1 MRIAGRSFHIIPKRF
16 RFTQVDRRTG
26 EEVGAWDQWK
36 ALPRIFPFM
45 RGYRKLLITSVA
57 LSVVTSIVALAE
69 PWPFA
74 IVIDSVLSNPPHVPP
89 WPLEPLFGDQ
99 PDPYRLLVF
108 ITALGFMIA
117 VISHG
122 VRVINDYVNAK
133 VEQNLVMDLRSDMFD
148 HVSKLSL
155 TFHDEKHT
163 GMLMSIIN
171 LQSAAIGA
179 IVMAFPPLL
188 ESFLMLIGMLT
199 IALLI
204 DWQVTLVSL
213 VCIPFIYWALGM
225 YGTRIVPRIRQVQGL
240 EFRSLSIV
248 FEAMSMLRVIV
259 GFGRQRLE
267 HYRFSTQ
274 GRTAVDARVRLTVW
288 QTLFSLGVT
297 TAIALGTAL
306 VLGFG
311 AYHVL
316 TNQITLGELT
326 VLIAYIASIYQPLE
340 SISNTIGQLHQQFV
354 FLNVVLGMLDEK
366 PEVEDKPGAIDIG
379 RSTGGI
385 EFTDVCFSYKGRVD
399 TLKNVSF
406 KVPAGSRVAIVG
418 PTGAGKTTLV
428 SLLVRYYDPA
438 SGTIAIDGKD
448 IKDITLESLRRQ
460 LSLVLQQ
467 PMLFSGSIADNIRYG
482 RLDATMDD
490 IVEAA
495 KGANC
500 HDFIT
505 SLPDGY
511 ETELGEGGAQLS
523 GGERQRICVARA
535 FIRDAPILILDEPTS
550 AIDSKTESVILDA
563 LENLMVGRTS
573 FMIAHRLSTIRDA
586 NLIVVLNHG
595 EVVEQGTHDELLAR
609 RGLYFQL
616 YEAQTG
622 RAAMIEAEYAIA
634 QAEGKSAEEA
644 AELALSAGAAAE
656 AEAVDA
662 LAVTTA
668 AGGEP
673 ANGDGAHAEG
683 QAPAGASPEPVV
695 GVEMPGTVEDPL
707 PVQPAQPH
715 APAPAAAGAPAT
727 PGSADPDATE
737 KVIEALES
745 AVRQRVRA
753 ALAARDRQRL
763 ESGAAPMPK
772 QDANGA
778 HSNGAH
784 DGPDGASPPT
794 GPTGD
799 DAGV

>member
-1 MRIAGRSFHIIPKRF
+1 VRIAGRSFHIVPRRF
-16 RFTQVDRRTG
+16 RFRTVDRRTG
-26 EEVGAWDQWK
+26 EEVGAWDAWK
-36 ALPRIFPFM
+36 AAPRIVPFM
-45 RGYRKLLITSVA
+45 KGYRKLLVVSIS
-57 LSVVTSIVALAE
+57 LSVVSSIVALAE
-69 PWPFA
+69 PWPLA
-74 IVIDSVLSNPPHVPP
+74 IVIDSVITNPPRVPQ
-89 WPLEPLFGDQ
+89 WPLEPLFGSQ
-99 PDPYRLLVF
+99 PDPYRLLIFV
-108 ITALGFMIA
+108 TALGFMIA

-122 VRVINDYVNAK
+122 VRVVNDYVNAR
-133 VEQNLVMDLRSDMFD
+133 VEQNLIMDLRSDMFE

-163 GMLMSIIN
+163 GMLMNIIN
-171 LQSAAIGA
+171 NQASAIGG

-188 ESFLMLIGMLT
+188 ESLLMLIGMLT

-213 VCIPFIYWALGM
+213 VCVPFIYWALGM
-225 YGTRIVPRIRQVQGL
+225 YGTRIVPRIRQVMGL

-248 FEAMSMLRVIV
+248 FEAMAMLRVIV

-267 HYRFSTQ
+267 HYRFTTQ

-311 AYHVL
+311 AWHVL
-316 TNQITLGELT
+316 RGDITLGQLT
-326 VLIAYIASIYQPLE
+326 VLIAYIAAIYQPLE
-340 SISNTIGQLHQQFV
+340 SISQTLGQLNQQFV
-354 FLNVVLGMLDEK
+354 FLGVVLDMLDVE
-366 PEVEDKPGAIDIG
+366 PEVEDKEGAIDIG
-379 RSTGGI
+379 NARGEI
-385 EFTDVCFSYKGRVD
+385 EFKDVCFAYKNRED
-399 TLKNVSF
+399 TLKDVSF

-438 SGTIAIDGKD
+438 SGVISIDGHD
-448 IKDITLESLRRQ
+448 IKEITLESLRRQ

-482 RLDATMDD
+482 RLESTMDE
-490 IVEAA
+490 IVGAA
-495 KGANC
+495 KAANC
-500 HDFIT
+500 HDFIA

-563 LENLMVGRTS
+563 LENLMEGRTS

-586 NLIVVLNHG
+586 DLIVVLNHG
-595 EVVEQGTHDELLAR
+595 EVVESGSHEELVAR
-609 RGLYFQL
+609 HGLYYQL

-622 RAAMIEAEYAIA
+622 RAAMIEAEYAQA

-644 AELALSAGAAAE
+644 AEIAMTAGAVVE
-656 AEAVDA
+656 SQAVDA
-662 LAVTTA
+662 LAIATTA
-668 AGGEP
+668 TA
-673 ANGDGAHAEG
+673 ANGSPDAGHGEG
-683 QAPAGASPEPVV
+683 HEQAPAGTPEPVA
-695 GVEMPGTVEDPL
+695 GVEMPGTVEDP
-707 PVQPAQPH
+707 VSPAPQVAAAA
-715 APAPAAAGAPAT
+715 APATPAAGAPAEGA
-727 PGSADPDATE
+727 PDPTE
-737 KVIEALES
+737 KVIEALEN

-753 ALAARDRQRL
+753 ALAARDRQRFDA
-763 ESGAAPMPK
+763 GAAPIPK

-784 DGPDGASPPT
+784 DGPDGAPPST
-794 GPTGD
+794 GPAGD
-799 DAGV
+799 DAGL